1 MNEDL
6 VGALL
11 TFTFVSDSAE
21 MILSKIVEAE
31 RMPLKFWE
39 KDYIDYFSA
48 HDPDIV
54 LYIQAFP
61 EYKDYLKKKTYIEQ
75 VKSEIKSIIQDM
87 QKVGSMSVIVADK
100 SLKKYFE
107 RVWFVQERIM
117 NLISSFIENSME
129 YGEKS
134 VWLTLYSLSEELR
147 KLDSKARELIALSA
161 AKSLELYLKGEEFKN
176 WEKKL
181 EVYRGTMNH
190 TIDEVRKLVDYQRK
204 SASYFVSLINEISSE
219 LDGGENTKL
228 KELIQYFG
236 TSQGVFF
243 DFANLW
249 EEVIQ
254 SVNKFLYV
262 QERRLRGMYFILDNF
277 SRYLDD
283 FNKPLVRYIVLS
295 KLRREFS
302 EIYALAQYGF
312 IEAAW
317 IVKESE
323 SEALNRM
330 HSIRLREEDN
340 IRINFSKVQDELD
353 KIELQAKS
361 VKSDSVFEEE
371 VRTYDSILSEIMKKV
386 ASSSD
391 VFSSGSTI
399 TFAPPQDL
407 YQIISELEKKSKE
420 ETQKKKK
427 GRK

>member
-1 MNEDL
+1 
-6 VGALL
+6 
-11 TFTFVSDSAE
+11 
-21 MILSKIVEAE
+21 
-31 RMPLKFWE
+31 
-39 KDYIDYFSA
+39 
-48 HDPDIV
+48 
-54 LYIQAFP
+54 
-61 EYKDYLKKKTYIEQ
+61 
-75 VKSEIKSIIQDM
+75 
-87 QKVGSMSVIVADK
+87 MSVIVADK

-283 FNKPLVRYIVLS
+283 FNKPLVKYIVLS